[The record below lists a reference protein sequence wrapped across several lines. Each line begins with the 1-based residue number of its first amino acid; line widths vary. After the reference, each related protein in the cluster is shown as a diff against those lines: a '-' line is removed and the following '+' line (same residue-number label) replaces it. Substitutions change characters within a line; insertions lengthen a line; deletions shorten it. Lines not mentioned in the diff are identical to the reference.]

1 MMHPL
6 FAAITRA
13 HFPGIDSG
21 KPIVGTPTAP
31 GEVGREPA
39 SPASPGTGPTRCICA
54 HPGQHA
60 ECSPC
65 RCQEKTP

>member
-1 MMHPL
+1 MNPL
-6 FAAITRA
+6 IASILDA
-13 HFPGIDSG
+13 HLKTSG
-21 KPIVGTPTAP
+21 GSIVETPTADQEP
-31 GEVGREPA
+31 GREPSSVTLLA
-39 SPASPGTGPTRCICA
+39 GGSSRCICA